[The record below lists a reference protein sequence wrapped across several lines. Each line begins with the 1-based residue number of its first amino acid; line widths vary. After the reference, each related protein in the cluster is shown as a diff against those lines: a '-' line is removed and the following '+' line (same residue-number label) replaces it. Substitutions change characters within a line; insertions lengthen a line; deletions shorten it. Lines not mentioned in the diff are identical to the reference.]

1 MPLWNNEEWRARI
14 GSCWC
19 VLGGPGKLKSS
30 ENYQSYDPVLVL
42 SGRTLLQA
50 VYVLLVLVFIQG
62 AKSVNGCWRQ
72 LQSESQ
78 TIRLYCDKS

>member
-19 VLGGPGKLKSS
+19 VLGGPGKSKSS

-50 VYVLLVLVFIQG
+50 VHVLLVLVFIQG